1 MESKRQRQV
10 AEIIRRSFSM
20 VLQEEGPYIYGPGP
34 LVTVTQVQMTP
45 DLNLARIYL
54 SVFNTMNKQAVLLEL
69 EAAYPHLRKALA
81 QRIRKQVRRIPELQ
95 FFLDDTLDEMDRVDQ
110 LLSRIRSD
118 KPASEEE

>member
-20 VLQEEGPYIYGPGP
+20 VLQEEGQYIYGPGP

-69 EAAYPHLRKALA
+69 ESAYPHLRKALG

-110 LLSRIRSD
+110 LLARIRTD
-118 KPASEEE
+118 KSAGEEE

>member
-20 VLQEEGPYIYGPGP
+20 VLQEEGEYIYGPGP
-34 LVTVTQVQMTP
+34 LVTVTRVQMTP

-69 EAAYPHLRKALA
+69 ESAYPHLRKALG

-110 LLSRIRSD
+110 LLARIRTD
-118 KPASEEE
+118 KPAGEEE